1 VRVVESFK
9 TLLVDEVGPVRTV
22 LVNRSGVLN
31 ALDATVLWEL
41 GECFAA
47 LAKEEG
53 LRCVILS
60 GAGEK
65 AFVAGADIAAM
76 SKLSPW
82 QARAFAAAG
91 HETAA
96 AIEALPVPVIA
107 AVNGFALGG
116 GLELALCADFIYVS
130 SKAKLGFPEV
140 GLGVIPGFGGTHRLA
155 TRVGIG
161 RARELIYSGRVIT
174 GSEAVT
180 FGLAN
185 AIVEPESL
193 MDSVKT
199 LANTIASKAPLAVAE
214 AKRAMRI
221 SQGMPLERALVMEQE
236 LFAGLFATEDQKEG
250 MSAFL
255 EKRPPT
261 FRGR

>member
-1 VRVVESFK
+1 MAESYK
-9 TLLVDEVGPVRTV
+9 TLLVDGAGPVRMV
-22 LVNRSGVLN
+22 LVNRPAVLN
-31 ALDATVLWEL
+31 ALDSQVLQEL
-41 GECFAA
+41 GACFRA
-47 LAKEEG
+47 LANDTD

-116 GLELALCADFIYVS
+116 GLELALCADFIYAS
-130 SKAKLGFPEV
+130 AKAKLGFPEV

-161 RARELIYSGRVIT
+161 RARELIYTGRLIT
-174 GSEAVT
+174 AAEAAT
-180 FGLAN
+180 YGLAN
-185 AIVEPESL
+185 AVTEPEAL
-193 MDSVKT
+193 LPTVQA
-199 LANTIASKAPLAVAE
+199 LAATIASKSPLGVAE

-221 SQGMPLERALVMEQE
+221 SQGLPLERALVMEQE

-250 MSAFL
+250 MAAFL
-255 EKRPPT
+255 EKRPPH

>member
-1 VRVVESFK
+1 MRVADSWQ
-9 TLLVDEVGPVRTV
+9 TLLVEEGGPVRTV
-22 LVNRSGVLN
+22 LVNRPAVLN
-31 ALDATVLWEL
+31 ALDAQVIADL
-41 GECFAA
+41 GDCFRT
-47 LAKEEG
+47 LAKSADV
-53 LRCVILS
+53 RCVILS
-60 GAGEK
+60 GAGQK

-76 SKLSPW
+76 SQLSPW

-130 SKAKLGFPEV
+130 AKAKLGFPEV

-161 RARELIYSGRVIT
+161 RARELIYSGRVI
-174 GSEAVT
+174 SAAEAVA

-185 AIVEPESL
+185 VMSEPEAL
-193 MDSVKT
+193 MATV
-199 LANTIASKAPLAVAE
+199 LALAAAIAAKAPLAVAE

-221 SQGMPLERALVMEQE
+221 SQGLPLERALVIEQE
-236 LFAGLFATEDQKEG
+236 LFAGLFGTEDQKEG

-255 EKRPPT
+255 EKRPPN
-261 FRGR
+261 FHGR

>member
-1 VRVVESFK
+1 MAESYK
-9 TLLVDEVGPVRTV
+9 TLLVDAAGPVRMV
-22 LVNRSGVLN
+22 LVNRPAVLN
-31 ALDATVLWEL
+31 ALDSHVLQEL
-41 GECFAA
+41 GDCFRA
-47 LAKEEG
+47 LATDPD

-76 SKLSPW
+76 SKLTPW

-96 AIEALPVPVIA
+96 AIESLPVPVIA

-116 GLELALCADFIYVS
+116 GLELALCADFIYAS
-130 SKAKLGFPEV
+130 AKAKLGFPEV

-155 TRVGIG
+155 TRVGIA
-161 RARELIYSGRVIT
+161 RAREMIYTGRVIT
-174 GSEAVT
+174 AAEAAAW
-180 FGLAN
+180 GLAN
-185 AIVEPESL
+185 AVTEPDAL
-193 MDSVKT
+193 LPTVQA
-199 LANTIASKAPLAVAE
+199 LATTIASKSPLGVAE

-221 SQGMPLERALVMEQE
+221 SQGLPLERALVMEQE

-250 MSAFL
+250 MAAFL
-255 EKRPPT
+255 EKRAPS

>member
-1 VRVVESFK
+1 MAESYK
-9 TLLVDEVGPVRTV
+9 TLLVDAAGPVRMV
-22 LVNRSGVLN
+22 LVNRPAVLN
-31 ALDATVLWEL
+31 ALDSHVLQEL
-41 GECFAA
+41 GHCFRA
-47 LAKEEG
+47 LATDPD

-76 SKLSPW
+76 SKLTPW

-96 AIEALPVPVIA
+96 AIESLPVPVIA

-116 GLELALCADFIYVS
+116 GLELALCADFIYAS
-130 SKAKLGFPEV
+130 AKAKLGFPEV

-161 RARELIYSGRVIT
+161 RAREMIYTGRVIT
-174 GSEAVT
+174 AAEAAAW
-180 FGLAN
+180 GLAN
-185 AIVEPESL
+185 AVTEPESL
-193 MDSVKT
+193 LTTVQA
-199 LANTIASKAPLAVAE
+199 LAATIASKSPLGVAE

-221 SQGMPLERALVMEQE
+221 SQGLPLERALVMEQE

-250 MSAFL
+250 MAAFL
-255 EKRPPT
+255 EKRAPS

>member
-1 VRVVESFK
+1 MRVAESFK
-9 TLLVDEVGPVRTV
+9 TLLVDDAGPVRTV
-22 LVNRSGVLN
+22 LVNRPAVLN
-31 ALDATVLWEL
+31 ALDAEVLAEL
-41 GECFAA
+41 GACFRD
-47 LAKEEG
+47 LAKAED

-82 QARAFAAAG
+82 QARQFAAGG

-96 AIEALPVPVIA
+96 SIESLGVPVIA

-140 GLGVIPGFGGTHRLA
+140 GLGVIPGLGGTHRLA

-174 GSEAVT
+174 GAEAVA

-185 AIVEPESL
+185 AMVEPEAL
-193 MDSVKT
+193 MPAVQT
-199 LANTIASKAPLAVAE
+199 LASTIASKAPLAVAE

-221 SQGMPLERALVMEQE
+221 SQGLTAERALVMEQE
-236 LFAGLFATEDQKEG
+236 LFAGLFGTEDQKEG